1 MGHVNKWADDE
12 ECTIKMKV
20 VFPPPVY
27 GRFLSPPPARPDS
40 DPLLFDGL
48 VCGAWVIWFA
58 CVCPGAVAWLMV
70 FKHWR
75 DIGSEGGQVGCEKL
89 NKQKRQRYREQC
101 ISYPYVQM
109 CPAVFCM
116 TACAVY
122 KGKGSKCHLYV
133 MSYRL

>member
-12 ECTIKMKV
+12 ECAIKMKV

-75 DIGSEGGQVGCEKL
+75 DIRSEGVGGGGDDAITNEVCV
-89 NKQKRQRYREQC
+89 RR
-101 ISYPYVQM
+101 SPSPW
-109 CPAVFCM
+109 PAW
-116 TACAVY
+116 
-122 KGKGSKCHLYV
+122 
-133 MSYRL
+133 